1 VDMLCGTMGDNCPEV
16 APFNGEDYFEAGKPI
31 GCCYTPQQQ
40 AVWAKW
46 NSLATRVAKCASPP
60 APTTPAQPSR
70 PEAYAQSSVR
80 GAPTHESTLRPA
92 QGSTPQA
99 PLTARPPRARARQAR
114 RHPRVPARDEGHDRS
129 QVGVP
134 PPPPSPVC
142 PRTHGRPRTASIPR
156 ARSIFALDPPGS
168 DLAARWQVEGQ
179 TEWLQGLDAAWARR
193 GRAAR
198 GAARAGVRGPAP
210 AVSFR
215 VQGRGWGWLQRRGP
229 AAPDGRARSP
239 GRCSRASG
247 SGEPCAPAPARPCC
261 GARGGAAAGRRA
273 LTL

>member
-1 VDMLCGTMGDNCPEV
+1 MHPRWVGRSCWGGDAEDHSQDPPVDMLCGTMGDNCPEV

-134 PPPPSPVC
+134 PPPPFPCLSKD
-142 PRTHGRPRTASIPR
+142 TRTAPHCLHPPSPKHLCS
-156 ARSIFALDPPGS
+156 RS
-168 DLAARWQVEGQ
+168 
-179 TEWLQGLDAAWARR
+179 
-193 GRAAR
+193 
-198 GAARAGVRGPAP
+198 AGV
-210 AVSFR
+210 
-215 VQGRGWGWLQRRGP
+215 
-229 AAPDGRARSP
+229 
-239 GRCSRASG
+239 
-247 SGEPCAPAPARPCC
+247 
-261 GARGGAAAGRRA
+261 
-273 LTL
+273 